1 MGLKVLL
8 DFAYSISLLI
18 EIKNRSDD
26 FGLLWNDLRY
36 TVRPFGIAEKSGVV
50 EDCLA
55 APHAVADIKLDILAA
70 GLALRLIQCGQL
82 VNDAVTGGLS
92 VDAAGLNVKPIFIRF
107 SLRICLI
114 VSACPARTG

>member
-1 MGLKVLL
+1 M
-8 DFAYSISLLI
+8 
-18 EIKNRSDD
+18 
-26 FGLLWNDLRY
+26 
-36 TVRPFGIAEKSGVV
+36 
-50 EDCLA
+50 
-55 APHAVADIKLDILAA
+55 ADTKLDILAA